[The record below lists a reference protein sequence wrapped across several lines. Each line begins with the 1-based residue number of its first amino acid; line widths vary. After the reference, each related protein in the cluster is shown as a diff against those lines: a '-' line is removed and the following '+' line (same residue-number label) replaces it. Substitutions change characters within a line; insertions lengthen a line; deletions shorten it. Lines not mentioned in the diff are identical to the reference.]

1 MMVGKAILFLIT
13 MAIAKH
19 HHKIKDDLDAEE
31 NFFDNVYLTIHTIM
45 DNLFESI
52 GITNNFSKA
61 FNTQLLLTMHYDL
74 SNIVDKNLDIFNDIK
89 NLVKVDNKNQ
99 TIKVVQLD
107 PTVEEVLN
115 EDNYDAYGAFRE
127 ISKHMRK
134 LKNGERAMNLTDN
147 SEYADS
153 TEFTEFVAS
162 FLTTINN
169 LTLHKYK
176 KPSKPTPVTV
186 PSKKNL
192 KVWEGPTNIELDVF
206 KMTNTRRLFGGIK
219 TQVNKFPF
227 IVSIHIMGEFAC
239 AGSIIHRDLV
249 ITAASC
255 LQIVY
260 QNEYLKNNLKAI
272 YVRLSSDYTNHDGET
287 IPVQNLYVH
296 PAYNPE
302 TLSNNVAIISLEK
315 RHRYSRQQKRIRRI
329 LFDKTPGN
337 LTNITQGILTLGWGA
352 TKKGQ
357 EVPKSPEL
365 TMDLLDLLPIGDC
378 ARKYSVDLISKD
390 NFCVGVNNSS
400 RGACHGDLG
409 GPGIVGAVLVGIVS
423 FGDSECG
430 ATNSLTVFTKLGY
443 YTTWIENILSMHKK
457 STKSNEHH
465 NDTRRKSNNFGFIH
479 LNMTPAQKQKIQK
492 HAEDYP
498 DEVKVLRNILVDLV
512 KSDNT
517 AVDEVIYGDAYE
529 DFTKV
534 ITTVTVPDKIK
545 AIPTKHRIHKYKIKP
560 LTARTAAPVKTT
572 ITVTTPISIRT
583 TTPVT
588 SILSQGIDSFLKSII
603 PTDTF
608 KMILKRPNISD
619 HESENEANA
628 NDYTDNYEQSGD
640 EYHGLSIEIPST
652 RKIQPKTQKIVPTTK
667 KIKTNTSS
675 KVTKKLILRNQ
686 AKPMG
691 ADQPEPEKGPE
702 SELEPEPES
711 ELEHE
716 TGETLKVDFGRA
728 GLLRIDL
735 DEMASN
741 LKDADNTDSDK
752 IGSDIEMDKKN
763 SNSLETDSNMMESNN
778 VYLDETE
785 TSLEVIETT
794 QSPHILGTSIHYDID
809 QGANRD
815 YVGSK
820 RIIMRNQGT
829 SEKRTQSEQDSGRS
843 LATRPFYFELDT
855 DSSDSKQNKDEPVAE
870 STTKDIRISFG
881 LSEKPKEDGEKSFLT
896 NFILSL

>member
-1 MMVGKAILFLIT
+1 
-13 MAIAKH
+13 
-19 HHKIKDDLDAEE
+19 
-31 NFFDNVYLTIHTIM
+31 
-45 DNLFESI
+45 
-52 GITNNFSKA
+52 
-61 FNTQLLLTMHYDL
+61 
-74 SNIVDKNLDIFNDIK
+74 
-89 NLVKVDNKNQ
+89 
-99 TIKVVQLD
+99 
-107 PTVEEVLN
+107 
-115 EDNYDAYGAFRE
+115 
-127 ISKHMRK
+127 
-134 LKNGERAMNLTDN
+134 
-147 SEYADS
+147 
-153 TEFTEFVAS
+153 
-162 FLTTINN
+162 
-169 LTLHKYK
+169 
-176 KPSKPTPVTV
+176 
-186 PSKKNL
+186 
-192 KVWEGPTNIELDVF
+192 
-206 KMTNTRRLFGGIK
+206 MTNTRRLFGGIK

-227 IVSIHIMGEFAC
+227 MVSIHIMGEFAC

-260 QNEYLKNNLKAI
+260 QNDYLKNNLKAI

-302 TLSNNVAIISLEK
+302 TLSHNVAIISLEK
-315 RHRYSRQQKRIRRI
+315 RHRYSKQQKRIRRI

-337 LTNITQGILTLGWGA
+337 ITNITQGILTLGWGA

-430 ATNSLTVFTKLGY
+430 ANNSLTVFTKLGY

-479 LNMTPAQKQKIQK
+479 LNITPAQKQEIRK

-498 DEVKVLRNILVDLV
+498 DEGNVLRNILGDLV
-512 KSDNT
+512 KADNT

-534 ITTVTVPDKIK
+534 ITTVTVPEKIK
-545 AIPTKHRIHKYKIKP
+545 AITTKHKIHKDKIKP
-560 LTARTAAPVKTT
+560 LIARTATPVKTT
-572 ITVTTPISIRT
+572 STVTTPTSIA

-588 SILSQGIDSFLKSII
+588 SMLLQGVDSFLKSII

-608 KMILKRPNISD
+608 KMILKSPNTSD

-652 RKIQPKTQKIVPTTK
+652 RIIRPKRPKNLQTTK

-686 AKPMG
+686 GNPMG
-691 ADQPEPEKGPE
+691 ADQPEPEEEPE

-741 LKDADNTDSDK
+741 LKDADNIDSDK
-752 IGSDIEMDKKN
+752 IDSDIEMDKKV

-794 QSPHILGTSIHYDID
+794 QSPQILGTSIHYDID
-809 QGANRD
+809 QGANQN
-815 YVGSK
+815 YVGNK

-829 SEKRTQSEQDSGRS
+829 SEKLTQSEQDSSRS
-843 LATRPFYFELDT
+843 LATRPFFLELDT
-855 DSSDSKQNKDEPVAE
+855 DSSDSKQNKDETVTE
-870 STTKDIRISFG
+870 STTENIRVSFG
-881 LSEKPKEDGEKSFLT
+881 LSEKPKEDGKKSFLT